1 MLMRLALRHP
11 WVWLGLGWTFIVC
24 AVIASL
30 LPVQQLPPTGMSDKL
45 EHTLAYTLLT
55 VWFTGVYPRSSYARV
70 GLGMLA
76 LGVAIEIAQ
85 GAMPFGRQ
93 TDFRDVIANS
103 LGIVLGLVVAW
114 IGLGGWAQRIESWA
128 HKW

>member
-1 MLMRLALRHP
+1 MRLPLRHP
-11 WVWLGLGWTFIVC
+11 WVWLGLGWLFIVC
-24 AVIASL
+24 AVITSL
-30 LPVQQLPPTGMSDKL
+30 VPGQKLPPMGVSDKL
-45 EHTLAYTLLT
+45 EHTLAYAMLTL
-55 VWFTGVYPRSSYARV
+55 WFTGVYPRASYVRI

-93 TDFRDVIANS
+93 TDVRDVIANS
-103 LGIVLGLVVAW
+103 LGIALGLGVAL
-114 IGLGGWAQRIESWA
+114 IGIGGWAQRVEAWA

>member
-1 MLMRLALRHP
+1 MRLLLRHP

-24 AVIASL
+24 AIIVSL
-30 LPVQQLPPTGMSDKL
+30 VPGQKLPQMGVSDKL
-45 EHTLAYTLLT
+45 EHALAYTMLT
-55 VWFTGVYPRSSYARV
+55 VWFTGVYPRSSYVRI
-70 GLGMLA
+70 GLGMLM

-103 LGIVLGLVVAW
+103 FGIAVGLGIAL
-114 IGLGGWAQRIESWA
+114 IGIGGWAQRVEAWA
-128 HKW
+128 RRW